1 MRYLSG
7 TVDHHKTRES
17 MGGNCYPPFPSPHTH
32 IHTQTHTHK
41 KENNSIIQVERNLL
55 KYSQFKN
62 YTEARTDENVTT
74 WLTIHWSLESIS

>member
-32 IHTQTHTHK
+32 IHTQEGK
-41 KENNSIIQVERNLL
+41 KFHYSGRKKPL